1 MQPKKTI
8 LVTGATSGIGFEA
21 ARAMAGMGH
30 RVLLH
35 GRTEARGRSAIE
47 AIKRE
52 VPSADVSLVCAD
64 FSSLAHV
71 RRLAEEVA
79 TRHPRLD
86 VLLNNAGSAW
96 FMRTLTRDGYE
107 STFAVNHLA
116 PFLLTCLLLER
127 LKASAPAR
135 IVTVASAAHRRAE
148 LDFDD
153 LMNVKDY
160 KVMHAYGRS
169 KLANIL
175 FTRALARR
183 LAGTGVT
190 ANALH
195 PGVVRTH
202 IGQRNFLARIVGQLV
217 MLAIAVPATEGA
229 KTSIYLAT
237 SPEVEGQSGGY
248 YKDSRLTT
256 PTQAAQDDAAA
267 ERLWEESE
275 HLTGLV
281 APRAAIQEEM

>member
-1 MQPKKTI
+1 MQQKKTI

-21 ARAMAGMGH
+21 AKVMAGMGH

-35 GRTEARGRSAIE
+35 ARTEAKGRASIE
-47 AIKRE
+47 ALRRE
-52 VPSADVSLVCAD
+52 APSADVAFVCAD
-64 FSSLAHV
+64 FSSLADV

-79 TRHPRLD
+79 SEHTRLD
-86 VLLNNAGSAW
+86 VLLNNAGGAW
-96 FMRTLTRDGYE
+96 FTRTLTRDGYE

-116 PFLLTCLLLER
+116 PFLLTRLLLER

-135 IVTVASAAHRRAE
+135 IVTVASAAHRRAQ

-153 LMNVKDY
+153 LMNTKGY
-160 KVMHAYGRS
+160 KVMEAYGRS

-202 IGQRNFLARIVGQLV
+202 IGQRNFFARIIGQVV
-217 MLAIAVPATEGA
+217 MLAIAVPAAQGA
-229 KTSIYLAT
+229 QTSIYLAT

-248 YKDSRLTT
+248 YSDRRLTT
-256 PTQAAQDDAAA
+256 PTPAAQDDTAA
-267 ERLWEESE
+267 ERLWEMSE
-275 HLTGLV
+275 RLTGLLD
-281 APRAAIQEEM
+281 AR

>member
-1 MQPKKTI
+1 MQQKKTI
-8 LVTGATSGIGFEA
+8 LVTGGTSGIGFEA
-21 ARAMAGMGH
+21 ARVMAGMGH

-35 GRTEARGRSAIE
+35 GRTEAKGGAAIK
-47 AIKRE
+47 AIKRAA
-52 VPSADVSLVCAD
+52 PSADVALVCAD
-64 FSSLAHV
+64 FSSLADV

-79 TRHPRLD
+79 TRHARLD
-86 VLLNNAGSAW
+86 VLLNNAGGAW
-96 FMRTLTRDGYE
+96 FTRTLTRDGYE

-135 IVTVASAAHRRAE
+135 IVTVASAAHRRAQ

-153 LMNVKDY
+153 LMNTTDY
-160 KVMHAYGRS
+160 KMMNAYGRS

-202 IGQRNFLARIVGQLV
+202 IGQRNFVARIVGQLV
-217 MLAIAVPATEGA
+217 MLAVAVPATEGA

-237 SPEVEGQSGGY
+237 SPEVEGQTGGY
-248 YKDSRLTT
+248 YKDCR
-256 PTQAAQDDAAA
+256 PTAPAQAAQDDAVAD
-267 ERLWEESE
+267 RLWQESE
-275 HLTGLV
+275 HLTGL
-281 APRAAIQEEM
+281 AAER